1 MWINITKDSFYNSD
15 FKGLNY
21 LYQII
26 TFKPTNYSKPRY
38 NIAIDVDNVQNSDNF
53 KLLKNIEPSLKE
65 FLEEEYNVYVTSS
78 HIPFKITS
86 KKGTKN
92 LNVEEAIMFL
102 SQPVSIVLENNK
114 NDAEFILAIIKHY
127 GNDDGYNKSQEHLDN
142 GWLVFENAGGCRNL
156 PNFIDG
162 FLNKFKALAKK
173 NNRNIS
179 DYFRGIIIID
189 SDKEYKSQPIKNDHR
204 LLLKKVEALDFDV
217 SNIINE
223 NTGVIVNNNKNF
235 HILEKRMM
243 ENYLPKEVF
252 QEIKRQIDR
261 LSNQDLKD
269 WLDVYLTLNNK
280 EQLDFINISDGFPP
294 NENKFFNGNRKSIPA
309 EILNL
314 FQLQISDTNFQRLD
328 KGFGFNGFDDNGNL
342 KSSKEGSFKNEMPKW
357 FKKEFIT
364 KINLQER
371 AGNDELDRIVSKIN
385 CLL

>member
-1 MWINITKDSFYNSD
+1 
-15 FKGLNY
+15 
-21 LYQII
+21 
-26 TFKPTNYSKPRY
+26 
-38 NIAIDVDNVQNSDNF
+38 
-53 KLLKNIEPSLKE
+53 
-65 FLEEEYNVYVTSS
+65 
-78 HIPFKITS
+78 
-86 KKGTKN
+86 
-92 LNVEEAIMFL
+92 
-102 SQPVSIVLENNK
+102 
-114 NDAEFILAIIKHY
+114 
-127 GNDDGYNKSQEHLDN
+127 
-142 GWLVFENAGGCRNL
+142 
-156 PNFIDG
+156 
-162 FLNKFKALAKK
+162 
-173 NNRNIS
+173 
-179 DYFRGIIIID
+179 
-189 SDKEYKSQPIKNDHR
+189 
-204 LLLKKVEALDFDV
+204 
-217 SNIINE
+217 
-223 NTGVIVNNNKNF
+223 
-235 HILEKRMM
+235 MM